1 MRRVIAG
8 LHPALRGVLG
18 LVTAGLMVLIG
29 VIVLGD
35 GTGSRRW
42 IGWIFFALAAYRAF
56 EALREIAQGL
66 RPDEEDGDE
75 EDVGD

>member
-1 MRRVIAG
+1 M
-8 LHPALRGVLG
+8 
-18 LVTAGLMVLIG
+18 LIG